1 MRTVE
6 LPSGQTMPVLGL
18 GTWRMGE
25 TPRTATAE
33 AEALR
38 AGLDLGLSL
47 IDTAEMYGEGGA
59 EEVVADAIAGRRD
72 EAFIVSK
79 VYPHNAS
86 RQGAVAACER
96 SLSRLRTD
104 RIDLYLLHWRGS
116 IPLAETFEA
125 FLQLR
130 RDGKVLD
137 FGVSN
142 FDLEDMQQI
151 GDLDGGLTAS
161 NQIYYNLARREA
173 ETTVLPWCR
182 QHRIPIMAYSPY
194 DQGSLIGHPALQAV
208 ADRHQATTA
217 TVAIAWLLRHP
228 DVVAI
233 PKSSRIE
240 GVREIRAAHDL
251 KLEETDLAA
260 LDRAFPAP
268 SAGSRLRIV

>member
-25 TPRTATAE
+25 SSRSAKAE

-38 AGLDLGLSL
+38 AGIDLGLSL

-59 EEVVADAIAGRRD
+59 EEVVADAVTGRRN
-72 EAFIVSK
+72 EVFIVSK

-104 RIDLYLLHWRGS
+104 RIDLYLLHWRGG

-130 RDGKVLD
+130 RDGKILD

-142 FDLEDMQQI
+142 FDRGDMEQI
-151 GDLDGGLTAS
+151 DGLDGGLTAS

-173 ETTVLPWCR
+173 ETTLLPWCR
-182 QHRIPIMAYSPY
+182 QRRIPVMAYSPY

-208 ADRHQATTA
+208 ADRHEATA
-217 TVAIAWLLRHP
+217 AMVAVAWLLRHP

-233 PKSSRIE
+233 PKSSRID

-251 KLEETDLAA
+251 KLEDADLAA

-268 SAGSRLRIV
+268 RAGSRLRIV